1 VRLGFGQLLAISVT
15 AILTSFSLPGVPHG
29 WLLVITPLVA
39 TMGIPAEGIGLLI
52 AVDVVPDIVATAL
65 NVTGD
70 MAAAALVSR
79 GQQAVDLA
87 ASAAAT

>member
-1 VRLGFGQLLAISVT
+1 VT

-87 ASAAAT
+87 ASATAT